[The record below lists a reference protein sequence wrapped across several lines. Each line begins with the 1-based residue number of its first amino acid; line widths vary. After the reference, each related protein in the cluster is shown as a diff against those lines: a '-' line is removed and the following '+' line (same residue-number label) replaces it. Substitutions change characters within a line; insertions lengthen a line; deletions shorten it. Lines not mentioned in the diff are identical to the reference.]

1 MITVQNGNISSNNP
15 IGVLKWVGI
24 TFLGWFIGIVF
35 IILISNIMELFNIE
49 GLQFQLGVGIG
60 IGMGL
65 IQYYVLRKKLGIGFE
80 WFWASVIGIGLPFI
94 LFDIIRFSTMQ
105 INTHEVYLIICGGLS
120 GLFSGLFYHFILKRK
135 DYNKTILMVVTN
147 TAGWLF
153 TAYSI
158 VRMNHVDYS
167 SPDKLQMLIVN
178 IVFILFGGFIL
189 GLLNGLS
196 LTIIQKNR
204 KIIP

>member
-1 MITVQNGNISSNNP
+1 MSQKASISVGLW
-15 IGVLKWVGI
+15 IGI

-35 IILISNIMELFNIE
+35 IVLISNIMELFNIE

-80 WFWASVIGIGLPFI
+80 WFWASVIGIGLPFV
-94 LFDIIRFSTMQ
+94 LFDIIRFSTVQ
-105 INTHEVYLIICGGLS
+105 VNAHEVYVIICGGLS
-120 GLFSGLFYHFILKRK
+120 GLFSGLFYHFILKRNH
-135 DYNKTILMVVTN
+135 YNKTMLMIVTN

-158 VRMNHVDYS
+158 IRMNHVDYS
-167 SPDKLQMLIVN
+167 SPNKLQMLITN
-178 IVFILFGGFIL
+178 IIFILFGGFIL

-196 LTIIQKNR
+196 LKIIQKTR
-204 KIIP
+204 G